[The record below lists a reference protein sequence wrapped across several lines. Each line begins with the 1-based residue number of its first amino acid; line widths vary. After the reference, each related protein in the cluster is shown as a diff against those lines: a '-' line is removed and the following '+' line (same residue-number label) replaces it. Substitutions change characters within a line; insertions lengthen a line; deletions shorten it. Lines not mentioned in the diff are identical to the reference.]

1 MRIDYIVE
9 PVWINKVIDVTHKGK
24 RCNFT
29 GSPHTHRPDIY
40 EIIYIDYGALNLTF
54 QGAELV
60 AKPGECIF
68 IPPELEH
75 SLCGRDGAS
84 FDYLNIMFKGK
95 IPESLLLRSLPVN
108 RRCLELMEYLKQ
120 ESLQAMPYY
129 GETVFGILTELIA
142 RFLRQVEYSVPSQL
156 PESSTRHR
164 YQSEIVN
171 RAMAYI
177 AERYSKELNLKDLS
191 KALSVSESHL
201 RAIIK
206 KETGENF
213 STLLHKQ
220 RISAAKHLL
229 SEGTFS
235 VENISNAVGYPYT
248 SFFFKIFKRLTG
260 MTPKGY
266 SQSLG
271 EPAEKE

>member
-9 PVWINKVIDVTHKGK
+9 PAWIYKVIDVTHKGK

-29 GSPHTHRPDIY
+29 GSPHTHRPDVY

-95 IPESLLLRSLPVN
+95 VPESLLLRNLPVN

-235 VENISNAVGYPYT
+235 VENISNAVGYAYT

-271 EPAEKE
+271 DPAEKE

>member
-29 GSPHTHRPDIY
+29 GSLHTHRPDIY

-54 QGAELV
+54 QGVELV

-213 STLLHKQ
+213 SSLLHKQ

-235 VENISNAVGYPYT
+235 VENISNAVGYAYT

-271 EPAEKE
+271 DPVEKE